1 MPILKDF
8 NFFSQF
14 VYTQVNDDSE
24 EEEEEEEDQDED
36 LSGEAKAF
44 RFSDGKE
51 RDGFYD
57 RIYNTIPGKIHMAS
71 DGRHRSLI
79 NIGGTPHIILNP
91 NWEGSWMDTPKGLG
105 SNSIGVWPPKTKFP
119 GSAENIMVPED
130 FKHKLPIKFEY
141 HVQNPELKTYLETTK
156 MLDTKGCIRVNPVV
170 FENSSFTLTKNH
182 FCPTVDKFLKVQL
195 TDNLITDEFIDMTE
209 NLVRSAS
216 HIPSDNA
223 GLDPSAVN
231 ALLMDKLR
239 LIRNSVL
246 LSSANNL
253 RGRHNILS
261 AIARNKLVLREEVL
275 RAQWGGGGVR

>member
-1 MPILKDF
+1 
-8 NFFSQF
+8 
-14 VYTQVNDDSE
+14 
-24 EEEEEEEDQDED
+24 
-36 LSGEAKAF
+36 
-44 RFSDGKE
+44 
-51 RDGFYD
+51 
-57 RIYNTIPGKIHMAS
+57 MAS

-79 NIGGTPHIILNP
+79 NIGGTPHIIIKP
-91 NWEGSWMDTPKGLG
+91 DWEGSWLDTPKGLG
-105 SNSIGVWPPKTKFP
+105 SNTVGVWPPKTKFP

-141 HVQNPELKTYLETTK
+141 HVQSPELKTYLETTK
-156 MLDTKGCIRVNPVV
+156 MLDTKGHIRVNPVV
-170 FENSSFTLTKNH
+170 FENSSFALAKNH
-182 FCPTVDKFLKVQL
+182 FGPTVDRFLKIHL

-261 AIARNKLVLREEVL
+261 SIVRNKLFLRRSFAGPL
-275 RAQWGGGGVR
+275 GGGGVRQH